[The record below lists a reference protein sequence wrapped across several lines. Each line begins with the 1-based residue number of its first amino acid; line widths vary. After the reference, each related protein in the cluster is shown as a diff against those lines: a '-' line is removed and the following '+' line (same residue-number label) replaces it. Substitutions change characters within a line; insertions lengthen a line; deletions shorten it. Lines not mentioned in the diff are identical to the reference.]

1 MQKRLNHN
9 AALIDTIIPD
19 FPVGCR
25 RLTPGPGFLEAL
37 VRDNVEVVSSGI
49 EKIVPGGVQ
58 TTDGREI
65 EVDVLV
71 CATGFD
77 TSYRPKFPLIG
88 TEGRPLGQEWTANI
102 PEAYFGIAVPGYPNY
117 FSTTGN
123 GGRI

>member
-77 TSYRPKFPLIG
+77 TSYRPKLPLIG
-88 TEGRPLGQEWTANI
+88 TEGRSLAQEWTANI